1 MTRTRKSVRAFALAF
16 VMCVLLAGSSLAYAD
31 ETDSSANNTQSAAAT
46 QSEGVNA
53 AATSGESNDSQASG
67 AVTSGAVAGDT
78 SATTPAAT
86 GTSDGNDASGASSDS
101 TGATGTD
108 TGAGTDAGT
117 GTDGA
122 ATDASGD
129 TGTTT
134 GTDTTQDSTQTTD
147 PAATGDSTNTT
158 TGETTTPAAK
168 TDAAT
173 GTTTTTTTTTTTKTT
188 VTKPQ
193 GVIADGTY
201 VINLY
206 KDLNLVLQVE
216 KSSKKKSAY
225 VQMKKDSNAKS
236 QQWVFTWVDKY
247 KAYTIKNANSG
258 YYLTA
263 KTTKAGKKKI
273 IQSKYSN
280 STKQLWVLKKSG
292 NGFTIVSRAKSS
304 VGLGTWSSKA
314 KDGYYITTQTK
325 SKNKFKF
332 YILPVDESLKKPS
345 STIAGELDG
354 KFVKLNL
361 KSDTSK
367 SVTIE
372 GEAVDAGATALLQSK
387 KNSQSQKWYLDCVD
401 ASKGL
406 YRIINVGSGK
416 ALQASSSKRH
426 VNTDVNQGNPSSSQL
441 QQWWITKNSD
451 GSYQF
456 TNRFNGLSLNTMTAT
471 SGSNVSLY
479 YKPSTKTRY
488 FQLQDVTAV
497 TAGTKEILLAGT
509 TTQALTVSGSS
520 ATKNLQLISK
530 KYNSELGQKFSLSV
544 AANGAYQIMALCSN
558 LMLADSGSKLIQ
570 EVKADSDNQ
579 LWKLV
584 WQRTTFSLRNMA
596 TGAYLSVANAA
607 KDNTKVTTSST
618 YSAASRVLFV
628 DKHII
633 DNGSYY
639 ITYGKGSST
648 VLGIAAKNASKSK
661 ATLNSYKKADSQNLK
676 FTFAYLSTDSKGRE
690 VYRILNAESDMALT
704 NTGSSLY
711 QLKWA
716 NNNSQK
722 WTLSLAADGGM
733 AFVNVS
739 TGKAISNANST
750 KSTVAYNMDS
760 TDSTAVASA
769 ANRWGLTP
777 TVAFNSYQKKAYN
790 KVLKNY
796 SKTNYAI
803 MIDLKNHRLMVFSRQ
818 NKSAAWTLKYDWAC
832 SCGKKSTPTPVM
844 NVLSTGYKRKS
855 SPSVTTS
862 GLEHNSSF
870 YYMTYISKGKY
881 IHTPTYQKGSH
892 TKYKDKRLGKSIS
905 LGCVRVA
912 DNNAIWV
919 YKNIK
924 KGTRI
929 MTYNN

>member
-67 AVTSGAVAGDT
+67 VTAGDT

-86 GTSDGNDASGASSDS
+86 GTSDGSDASGASSDS
-101 TGATGTD
+101 AGATGTD
-108 TGAGTDAGT
+108 TGSTTT

-122 ATDASGD
+122 TDASGATGTD
-129 TGTTT
+129 SAATGTTT
-134 GTDTTQDSTQTTD
+134 GTDTTQDGTQTTD
-147 PAATGDSTNTT
+147 PVATGDSANTT
-158 TGETTTPAAK
+158 TGDATAAAAK

-173 GTTTTTTTTTTTKTT
+173 GTTTTTT

-201 VINLY
+201 VINLC
-206 KDLNLVLQVE
+206 KDLNLVLQVQ
-216 KSSKKKSAY
+216 KSSKKAKAY
-225 VQMKKDSNAKS
+225 VQMKKDACSTS
-236 QQWVFTWVDKY
+236 QQWIFTWVAAY
-247 KAYTIKNANSG
+247 NAYTIKNANSG

-280 STKQLWVLKKSG
+280 SKKQLWVLQKSG
-292 NGFTIVSRAKSS
+292 NGYKITSRAKSS
-304 VGLGTWSSKA
+304 VSLGTWSSKA

-325 SKNKFKF
+325 SKNKFVF
-332 YILPVDESLKKPS
+332 YLLPTQYNLKKPS
-345 STIAGELDG
+345 STVSGELDG
-354 KFVKLNL
+354 KFVKMNL
-361 KSDTSK
+361 KADTSK
-367 SVTIE
+367 SLAIE
-372 GEAVDAGATALLQSK
+372 GEAVDSGAAAQLQTKS
-387 KNSQSQKWYLDCVD
+387 STQSQKWYLDCVD
-401 ASKGL
+401 ANNGL

-416 ALQASSSKRH
+416 ALQSAGYKRH
-426 VNTDVNQGNPSSSQL
+426 VNTGVTQANPCYNEL
-441 QQWWITKNSD
+441 QQWWVTKNSD

-456 TNRFNGLSLNTMTAT
+456 TNRFNGLSLNTTT
-471 SGSNVSLY
+471 TSSGSSVCLY
-479 YKPSTKTRY
+479 YKPSTTTRY
-488 FQLQDVTAV
+488 YQLQDVTAV
-497 TAGTKEILLAGT
+497 STGTKEILLGGT

-520 ATKNLQLISK
+520 SAHNQQLISK

-558 LMLADSGSKLIQ
+558 LLLADSGSKVIQ
-570 EVKADSDNQ
+570 EVKADSANQ
-579 LWKLV
+579 LWSLV
-584 WQRTTFSLRNMA
+584 WQKTMFSLRNVG
-596 TGAYLSVANAA
+596 TGAYLSVASGAGDNA
-607 KDNTKVTTSST
+607 KVTTASS
-618 YSAASRVLFV
+618 YNAAQSQVLFV

-639 ITYGKGSST
+639 ITYGKGGSS
-648 VLGIAAKNASKSK
+648 VLGIVAKDIAKSYAK
-661 ATLNSYKKADSQNLK
+661 VTSYTKSDSQNQK

-690 VYRILNAESDMALT
+690 VYQIKNAESEMVLT

-711 QLKWA
+711 QLKWSG
-716 NNNSQK
+716 NNAQK

-760 TDSTAVASA
+760 TDSTGVASA

-777 TVAFNSYQKKAYN
+777 TVALNSYQKKAYN

-796 SKTNYAI
+796 SKTNYAV